1 MTGAITKT
9 FLRDMGREMYLKSIS
24 VWLSPSMKLART
36 FKEMQDIPKDILRN
50 AEDIYESQFKDIV
63 ERKVDATMEFNEEM
77 RRLYP
82 GKNVLRPRPPIQ
94 IRISQP
100 SV

>member
-36 FKEMQDIPKDILRN
+36 FKEMQDIPKDILKS
-50 AEDIYESQFKDIV
+50 AEDIYDS
-63 ERKVDATMEFNEEM
+63 
-77 RRLYP
+77 
-82 GKNVLRPRPPIQ
+82 
-94 IRISQP
+94 
-100 SV
+100 

>member
-1 MTGAITKT
+1 MENFG
-9 FLRDMGREMYLKSIS
+9 RDLYIKSLA
-24 VWLSPSMKLART
+24 VWLSPSMRLART
-36 FKEMQDIPKDILRN
+36 FKDMQDIPKDILRN

-63 ERKVDATMEFNEEM
+63 DRKVEATMEFNAKM

-82 GKNVLRPRPPIQ
+82 GKNVLRPRPPMQ

>member
-1 MTGAITKT
+1 MNLLTKT
-9 FLRDMGREMYLKSIS
+9 MMRDMGREMYLKSIS

-36 FKEMQDIPKDILRN
+36 FKEMQDIPKDILKS

-63 ERKVDATMEFNEEM
+63 ERKVEATMEFNAEM

-82 GKNVLRPRPPIQ
+82 DKNVLRPRPPMQ
-94 IRISQP
+94 IEISQP

>member
-36 FKEMQDIPKDILRN
+36 FKDMQDIPKDILKN

-63 ERKVDATMEFNEEM
+63 EWKIDERIKFERRM
-77 RRLYP
+77 RQLYP
-82 GKNVLRPRPPIQ
+82 DKNILRPRVPYSILV
-94 IRISQP
+94 S
-100 SV
+100 

>member
-1 MTGAITKT
+1 MENFG
-9 FLRDMGREMYLKSIS
+9 RDLYLKSLA

-36 FKEMQDIPKDILRN
+36 FAEMKDIPKDILKS

-63 ERKVDATMEFNEEM
+63 ERKVDATMEFNAEM

-94 IRISQP
+94 IRIS
-100 SV
+100 